1 MIKSLEETRD
11 AKNIHQHGEDNLH
24 QVHIHHLSK
33 QRETQSI
40 STKITPKKGC
50 LLSIYLFNTSF
61 EVLARATRQP
71 KEMKEIHIRM
81 KKVR

>member
-40 STKITPKKGC
+40 STKITPKKR
-50 LLSIYLFNTSF
+50 LSALYIAIQY
-61 EVLARATRQP
+61 
-71 KEMKEIHIRM
+71 II
-81 KKVR
+81 